1 MNIFK
6 QDSSSQFLCMLIMNL
21 TSSGEVLISIT
32 GTWVIVCLI
41 LSSRFLGTN
50 TMLIF
55 YAKTILI
62 MTETVSERVSTG
74 TWQRKYLTEKVLDR
88 ESIWQRMNLTET
100 VSHRE
105 YTISDRERFS
115 QRMYLTETE
124 SDRECILQI
133 MFLIENVCDRKYVNK
148 RLFNG
153 RILCNSTM

>member
-1 MNIFK
+1 
-6 QDSSSQFLCMLIMNL
+6 
-21 TSSGEVLISIT
+21 
-32 GTWVIVCLI
+32 
-41 LSSRFLGTN
+41 
-50 TMLIF
+50 
-55 YAKTILI
+55 
-62 MTETVSERVSTG
+62 
-74 TWQRKYLTEKVLDR
+74 
-88 ESIWQRMNLTET
+88 MNLTET

-105 YTISDRERFS
+105 YTVSDREHFS